1 MAQARAVVIEGGIGG
16 LAAAAGLCSASC
28 AVTVCDRVSSLEPV
42 GVALGLAP
50 NGLRAL
56 DVVGAGDV
64 LRELAVPQEV
74 GIRRSDGAV

>member
-1 MAQARAVVIEGGIGG
+1 
-16 LAAAAGLCSASC
+16 
-28 AVTVCDRVSSLEPV
+28 VSSLEPV